1 MFVAGP
7 ESHQP
12 VVVAGPESVS
22 HQPVVVAGYESVFE
36 KKAFGGELELGD
48 LDSFFKECDLYPSQA
63 EIEEAMKA
71 TIRGVSFV
79 LCVAHYTA

>member
-1 MFVAGP
+1 M
-7 ESHQP
+7 
-12 VVVAGPESVS
+12 
-22 HQPVVVAGYESVFE
+22 FE

-79 LCVAHYTA
+79 LCVAHCTA